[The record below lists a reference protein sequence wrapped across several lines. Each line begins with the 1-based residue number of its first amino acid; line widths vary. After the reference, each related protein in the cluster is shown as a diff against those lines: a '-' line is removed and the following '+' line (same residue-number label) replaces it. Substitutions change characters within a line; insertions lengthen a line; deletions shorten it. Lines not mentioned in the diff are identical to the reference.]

1 MKMRIEIQVKKLEV
15 STNSEIP
22 DIKPMRN
29 IRIDLNHS
37 YQPPELYSENSIR
50 SRHKISIG
58 YYEEEAGRRR
68 EIGVIDCSIV
78 VLFSD
83 ESVDKIQ
90 QIYDNWNNQGY
101 NNLPLDVRVALENN
115 ISLGV
120 LPAISVAAEKARLP
134 PPIPPLALSP
144 RPAPSGP

>member
-1 MKMRIEIQVKKLEV
+1 MKVRIEIQLKKLEV
-15 STNSEIP
+15 STSAEIP
-22 DIKPMRN
+22 DIKPVRN

-37 YQPPELYSENSIR
+37 CQPPELYSENSIR

-68 EIGVIDCSIV
+68 EIGAIECSIL

-83 ESVDKIQ
+83 ESADKIH
-90 QIYDNWNNQGY
+90 QIYDIWNSQGY

-120 LPAISVAAEKARLP
+120 LPAVSVVAEKARLP
-134 PPIPPLALSP
+134 PPVPPVALSS
-144 RPAPSGP
+144 RPSQG